1 MKISV
6 LAKTKSKIES
16 VEEQDDGTYI
26 VRVHAP
32 PIEGKANERIRE
44 LLARHFGVPKS
55 SIEIV
60 SGLKGKK
67 KIFKLLAD

>member
-6 LAKTKSKIES
+6 VVKTKSKTES
-16 VEEQDDGTYI
+16 VEKQDDGTYI

-44 LLARHFGVPKS
+44 LLAQHFELPKS
-55 SIEIV
+55 SVELV

-67 KIFKLLAD
+67 KIFKLS